1 MGFPTPRASS
11 TVLAPKPIGA
21 TAKPPAAGMAAAGEE
36 AESSAAAGERP
47 RVPFARGGPVFVPF
61 MVGPIST
68 VPEFMSST
76 LGEVQVPNL
85 PDNPSSS
92 IRPRISV

>member
-1 MGFPTPRASS
+1 
-11 TVLAPKPIGA
+11 
-21 TAKPPAAGMAAAGEE
+21 MAAAGEE
-36 AESSAAAGERP
+36 AESSAAARERP

-76 LGEVQVPNL
+76 LREVQVPIL
-85 PDNPSSS
+85 CQKPYSS
-92 IRPRISV
+92 IRLGISI